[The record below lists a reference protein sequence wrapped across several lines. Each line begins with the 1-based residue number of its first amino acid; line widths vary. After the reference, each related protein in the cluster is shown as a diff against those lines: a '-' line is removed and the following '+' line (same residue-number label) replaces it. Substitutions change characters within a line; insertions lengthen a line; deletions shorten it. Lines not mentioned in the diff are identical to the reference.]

1 MNQTRTMAA
10 LALAVIFL
18 LLITGSMYS
27 VDERQKAIVIR
38 LGEII
43 RADDPPGLHFKMPF
57 AFMGYDTVRFFDS
70 RILTMDAEPQPFLTL
85 EKKNVVVDSY
95 VKWRIINVRQYYLS
109 LGGDELRARDRLSQV
124 INSGLRDEF
133 GKRNVQDVISGD
145 RGKIM
150 EILSENADKSA
161 AEFGIEVV
169 DVRIQRVDFPTDISH
184 SVFNRMKAERARVA
198 NELRAQGAEIAE
210 KIRAGADREREVLL
224 AEAYRDAERLRG
236 DGDARASAIYANAF
250 RADPEFYALYRS
262 LNAYKESFAGK
273 DDIMVLDP
281 SAAFFKYFK
290 SPGR

>member
-1 MNQTRTMAA
+1 MNQSRIMTA
-10 LALAVIFL
+10 LALAVIVL

-124 INSGLRDEF
+124 INSRMRDEF
-133 GKRNVQDVISGD
+133 GKRNIQDVISGD

-150 EILSENADKSA
+150 QILSENADKSA

-236 DGDARASAIYANAF
+236 EGDARASAIYANAF

-262 LNAYKESFAGK
+262 LNAYKESFSGK
-273 DDIMVLDP
+273 DDVMVLDP

-290 SPGR
+290 NPGR

>member
-1 MNQTRTMAA
+1 MNQSRMMAA
-10 LALAVIFL
+10 LGLAVIIL
-18 LLITGSMYS
+18 LLVSGSMYS

-38 LGEII
+38 LGEVI
-43 RADDPPGLHFKMPF
+43 RSDDKPGLHFKMPF
-57 AFMGYDTVRFFDS
+57 AFMGYDSVRFFDS

-95 VKWRIINVRQYYLS
+95 VKWRIINVLQYYLS

-124 INSGLRDEF
+124 INSRMRDEF

-145 RGKIM
+145 RRKVM

-198 NELRAQGAEIAE
+198 NELRAQGGEIAE

-281 SAAFFKYFK
+281 SASFFKYFK
-290 SPGR
+290 NPGR